1 VLTVSE
7 VPAPGPVTRWWWV
20 NLPAKLARHGRGAVT
35 LAADGHYLNAL
46 GPAAGLLPLLA
57 LVVGVGAGA
66 RGWWFDIA
74 VTENRTLI
82 IGLLVLGVVSTSMS
96 IHWLAGFVVGDFFV
110 CHTQWWRSPPEAWL
124 EDFIPGFFEFPPV
137 ASFVYD
143 RVPLII
149 QYLLLAL
156 LMVGVPF
163 AARMIVASFA
173 SRIVGS
179 PGPRLFILAALT
191 AVAVFVFA
199 RFWSVAAPH
208 VVRPLFT
215 WEPVWEGDTQP
226 PAGAV
231 VPIQDNATIGRAAAA
246 AMLARFA
253 FVEFASRRRWM
264 RLRMAAI
271 EIALDTRLADRD
283 DQPPNAGRLSWPRST
298 RRALLAGLVS
308 TLLVAGLVESLFTGL
323 IVFAVFAGARLLRHE
338 TVPLPTRGWRQ
349 AMDQIPTALRFAA
362 GMLVVHGLA
371 SAMVAPTFQQGE
383 ATFETLIWPMLAGIV
398 IMAIIVPLPT
408 RDPPPAGQR

>member
-1 VLTVSE
+1 L
-7 VPAPGPVTRWWWV
+7 GPV
-20 NLPAKLARHGRGAVT
+20 
-35 LAADGHYLNAL
+35 
-46 GPAAGLLPLLA
+46 AGLFPLVA
-57 LVVGVGAGA
+57 LVVGSVAGV
-66 RGWWFDIA
+66 RGWWFDVA
-74 VTENRTLI
+74 VTENRVLI
-82 IGLLVLGVVSTSMS
+82 VGLLALGVASTNLS

-110 CHTQWWRSPPEAWL
+110 AHTDWWRSPPEVWL
-124 EDFIPGFFEFPPV
+124 EEFIPGFFEFPPV

-156 LMVGVPF
+156 LMIGVPF
-163 AARMIVASFA
+163 AARMMVASFA
-173 SRIVGS
+173 SRIVGP
-179 PGPRLFILAALT
+179 PGPRLFILAALS

-231 VPIQDNATIGRAAAA
+231 VPIQDNAMIGRAAAA

-253 FVEFASRRRWM
+253 FVGLVSRRQWT
-264 RLRMAAI
+264 RLRMAAT
-271 EIALDTRLADRD
+271 ETALDDQLADSD
-283 DQPPNAGRLSWPRST
+283 EPPLERTGPMSWARSI
-298 RRALLAGLVS
+298 RASLAGLVS
-308 TLLVAGLVESLFTGL
+308 TLLVAGLLESLLSGL
-323 IVFAVFAGARLLRHE
+323 IVFTVFAGARLLRHE
-338 TVPLPTRGWRQ
+338 RVPLPTRGWRH

-371 SAMVAPTFQQGE
+371 SAMVAPTFQQGQ

-398 IMAIIVPLPT
+398 VMAIIVPLPT
-408 RDPPPAGQR
+408 RDPPGTGER